1 MDITKELKKLEDS
14 KYKEFEAK
22 LIPNIRKEEIIGVRV
37 PQIRNLSKIIP
48 KEDKIKFINDIPH
61 KYHEENLLNAIIING
76 IKDYDKCIIKVNE
89 FIPYINNWSVCDTL
103 NPKVFKKNK
112 DKLILEVDNWIKSE
126 KTYIQRFALLMIMRN
141 FLDDDF
147 KKEYL
152 DYPIIIEN
160 DDYYI
165 KMAKAWF
172 YCEALI
178 KKWDFAIKYIEER
191 KLDKWVLNKAIQKSI
206 ESFRISDD
214 KKRILEDTKNKM
226 KDKYEFDAIIHEVK
240 EKGGAYVIFPWN
252 IKEEF
257 GKARIKVNAEF
268 DGIKYS
274 GSIVN
279 MGLKDKDGNVLYII
293 GVLKSIR
300 NKLSKKQGDTIH
312 VVIKPII
319 Q

>member
-214 KKRILEDTKNKM
+214 KKEYLRILK
-226 KDKYEFDAIIHEVK
+226 
-240 EKGGAYVIFPWN
+240 
-252 IKEEF
+252 IK
-257 GKARIKVNAEF
+257 
-268 DGIKYS
+268 
-274 GSIVN
+274 
-279 MGLKDKDGNVLYII
+279 
-293 GVLKSIR
+293 
-300 NKLSKKQGDTIH
+300 
-312 VVIKPII
+312 
-319 Q
+319 